1 MRILQATRA
10 ALMTQLDID
19 KTLLLARDGGPRHL
33 AVSNVSALSATQ
45 RSLLVS
51 QRTQMLHSLS
61 KLPLCALWPV
71 LGLALRAPGFAAA
84 HLGRAT
90 PEPLLSHSWLKPPIS
105 ASFNTQ
111 RLEDHIPKRRG
122 I

>member
-1 MRILQATRA
+1 MRILKATRA

-19 KTLLLARDGGPRHL
+19 KTLLLVRDGGPRHL

-61 KLPLCALWPV
+61 KLPFCALWPV
-71 LGLALRAPGFAAA
+71 LGLALRAPGFAAT
-84 HLGRAT
+84 HLGCAT
-90 PEPLLSHSWLKPPIS
+90 EPLL
-105 ASFNTQ
+105 AETTDFCVVQ
-111 RLEDHIPKRRG
+111 RPKVGGPHPALPLPKRRG